1 MFLWF
6 VLHKSEYLQFRAL
19 LSNNLKKDMKMKS
32 NGNKITKM
40 FPWQQTV
47 VRLQIA
53 KHSTKIDRVSDQLA
67 RILTNRWRL
76 R

>member
-1 MFLWF
+1 
-6 VLHKSEYLQFRAL
+6 
-19 LSNNLKKDMKMKS
+19 MKS

-47 VRLQIA
+47 MRLQIA